1 MNLTYNNIQ
10 RVIEYTYKGYSYGWR
25 AVLKSG
31 RPADA
36 RQFINYKDNRTTD
49 GIEFP
54 KDRLPKSVQK
64 FIETHPRKVRETFED
79 GHISYIYRA

>member
-1 MNLTYNNIQ
+1 MNLTYNNIHH
-10 RVIEYTYKGYSYGWR
+10 ITEHTYNGFTYGWFI
-25 AVLKSG
+25 ALKSG

-54 KDRLPKSVQK
+54 KNRLPKSVQK
-64 FIETHPRKVRETFED
+64 FIETHRREVRETFED